1 MFRRFKPLGVRDDE
15 HIEID
20 ERDMELEELHVKKSG
35 MDAWRKR
42 NRILP
47 TKPIYKKDFP
57 HLYACMVEDGLD
69 FRFTDDG
76 YDWFH
81 GRYKVN
87 GTVIAEQW
95 RITEHQW
102 RRFMKWLLSEGIYG
116 VAGDD

>member
-42 NRILP
+42 NRILA

-69 FRFTDDG
+69 FTVCDGKGTLDRFGTMHLATCHHCG
-76 YDWFH
+76 GH
-81 GRYKVN
+81 KV
-87 GTVIAEQW
+87 VLQEPV
-95 RITEHQW
+95 HQP
-102 RRFMKWLLSEGIYG
+102 SEE
-116 VAGDD
+116 DL